1 MRFYARAGARIVVM
15 RSRTKWQWQAWSQE
29 DELVKIRNHQAKTE
43 MLLAFGHRWWRAD
56 KLAAAPDGILTKPR
70 NGGGEGDFSLLQAGT
85 SDQRADRGDCT
96 VMRSEAVDV
105 RG

>member
-1 MRFYARAGARIVVM
+1 VVRGFGA
-15 RSRTKWQWQAWSQE
+15 
-29 DELVKIRNHQAKTE
+29 VKRKQVD
-43 MLLAFGHRWWRAD
+43 LGGRGGRAD

-96 VMRSEAVDV
+96 VMRSEAVNV